1 MAIALGFSNVHFAP
15 RGGGL
20 GWAMPLGVGLA
31 LGSGQPS
38 VCFVGDGGAQFSIHA
53 IWSAARYRI
62 PVVFVCF
69 VNHEY
74 RILKDL
80 WCGALNTSF
89 DQARFVGLDFDDPA
103 LDLESI
109 ARGYGARTAWLRDPT
124 MIKHELTASLQ
135 HQGPTFLLIER
146 EA

>member
-1 MAIALGFSNVHFAP
+1 
-15 RGGGL
+15 
-20 GWAMPLGVGLA
+20 
-31 LGSGQPS
+31 

-135 HQGPTFLLIER
+135 HQGPTFLLIGR